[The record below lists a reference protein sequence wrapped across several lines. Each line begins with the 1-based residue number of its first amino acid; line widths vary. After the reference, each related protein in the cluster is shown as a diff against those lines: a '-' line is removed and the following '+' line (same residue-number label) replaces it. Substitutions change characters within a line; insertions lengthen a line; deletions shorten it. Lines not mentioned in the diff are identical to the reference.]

1 MRSTGAFLLLAACT
15 SSVAS
20 NPPADVEIEASADV
34 VDASTPPDRVA
45 LDTPT
50 PFDTAA
56 PPDVVDASTPR
67 PDHPALD
74 TPTSLDVG
82 GALPCTAGRI
92 EECPCGNGLRGVQT
106 CQPSGV
112 YGPCV
117 CADGGASADV
127 GDRTDLPLAM
137 DTAAPTDTGVPRP
150 DVPPTN
156 PLCPTT
162 TVAVVTGCYTE
173 EGCDSLC
180 PRGRFV
186 GRATAPSWRVTGIV
200 ISEPAA
206 LASPLILNVIN
217 PPLRDGKFLWGLSLD
232 LTSNTFRTGALQ
244 RPFTRGVLGA
254 GLLDGAFAY
263 WSGNAPGVG
272 APNRWNPI
280 AGTITGTSS
289 VTTAASTNTMNLPI
303 FNDDGSVLVELP
315 LSNVRLLDVPVSSD
329 RGCIGLGRLRVGR
342 YNECS
347 SDWDTTAGGSVE
359 GVITVSAARG
369 INVSAL
375 GQSLCQLISGT
386 NCDAPMNTWT
396 RQPDTMVGTEPGYRF
411 TGRFAAVSADIR

>member
-1 MRSTGAFLLLAACT
+1 MRQR
-15 SSVAS
+15 
-20 NPPADVEIEASADV
+20 P
-34 VDASTPPDRVA
+34 STPQRPPTWSTRRRRPPDQTA
-45 LDTPT
+45 IDTPS
-50 PFDTAA
+50 P
-56 PPDVVDASTPR
+56 S
-67 PDHPALD
+67 D
-74 TPTSLDVG
+74 TPAPFDVG

-92 EECPCGNGLRGVQT
+92 EGVPCGNGLRGVQT

-117 CADGGASADV
+117 CADSGASADA
-127 GDRTDLPLAM
+127 GDRTDLGAAMDLPLAM
-137 DTAAPTDTGVPRP
+137 DTGAPTDTGVPRP
-150 DVPPTN
+150 DVPPTD

-162 TVAVVTGCYTE
+162 AVAVVTGCYTE

-244 RPFTRGVLGA
+244 RPFTRGALGA

-315 LSNVRLLDVPVSSD
+315 LSNVRLLNVPVSSD

-347 SDWDTTAGGSVE
+347 SDWDSTAGGSVE
-359 GVITVSAARG
+359 GVITVSSARA
-369 INVSAL
+369 ITVTAL

-386 NCDAPMNTWT
+386 NCDAPMNTWA
-396 RQPDTMVGTEPGYRF
+396 RQPDATVGSEPGYRF
-411 TGRFAAVSADIR
+411 TARFAAVSADIR